1 LASLPGKALPEL
13 LIIVALGNGFIITAM
28 LWGAFLAELI
38 DRRLK
43 NSAAYLAVLGVLAF
57 FGIIH
62 SSMPDG
68 MMYLPWNLTGMAR
81 QVPYQFAAA
90 YIALAGLFFA
100 LSFTK
105 ESKEPMIQVH

>member
-1 LASLPGKALPEL
+1 
-13 LIIVALGNGFIITAM
+13 
-28 LWGAFLAELI
+28 
-38 DRRLK
+38 
-43 NSAAYLAVLGVLAF
+43 
-57 FGIIH
+57 
-62 SSMPDG
+62 MPDG